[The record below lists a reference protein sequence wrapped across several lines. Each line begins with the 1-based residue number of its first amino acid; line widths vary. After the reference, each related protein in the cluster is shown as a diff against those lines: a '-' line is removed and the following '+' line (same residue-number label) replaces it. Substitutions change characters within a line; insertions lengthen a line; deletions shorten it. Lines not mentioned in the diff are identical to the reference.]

1 MSNNKKPLWGNRG
14 KHHEMSIFGK
24 KRTVRRVIRAPQP
37 PIPVRQPL
45 NIYEEKETVE
55 YIIGNNADEEEARI
69 KAEEEARLKAEE
81 EARLKAEEEARIK
94 AEEEARIKAE
104 EEEARLKAEEEEARI
119 KAEEEARIKAEEEE
133 ARLKAEEE
141 EARIKAEEEARIKA
155 EEEEARLKA
164 EEEEARIKAEEEARI
179 AEEEWQKNNLTPEEI
194 EANKRYQ
201 AEEEETARLLA
212 LQEQEDNSEPVIE
225 DVYEE
230 KSVSPGENLLSS
242 NKDELEQ
249 VENIKV

>member
-24 KRTVRRVIRAPQP
+24 KRSVRRVIRAPQP

-45 NIYEEKETVE
+45 NISEEKETVE
-55 YIIGNNADEEEARI
+55 YIIGNTADEEAT
-69 KAEEEARLKAEE
+69 RLKAEE
-81 EARLKAEEEARIK
+81 EATRLKAEEEATLLKAEEEARIK

-104 EEEARLKAEEEEARI
+104 EEARIKAEEEARI
-119 KAEEEARIKAEEEE
+119 KAEEEARIKAE
-133 ARLKAEEE
+133 
-141 EARIKAEEEARIKA
+141 
-155 EEEEARLKA
+155 
-164 EEEEARIKAEEEARI
+164 
-179 AEEEWQKNNLTPEEI
+179 EEEWQKNNLTPEEI

-201 AEEEETARLLA
+201 AEEEETARLLE